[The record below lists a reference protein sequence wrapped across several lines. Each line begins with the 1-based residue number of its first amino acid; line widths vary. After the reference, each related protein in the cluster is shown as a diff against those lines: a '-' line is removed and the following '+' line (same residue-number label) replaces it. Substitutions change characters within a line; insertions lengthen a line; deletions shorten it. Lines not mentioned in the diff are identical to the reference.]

1 MEIKKITLEEL
12 KTKYGWEDEESVKT
26 ILGRKQEGDKIL
38 LYQNCNLD
46 SSRRGSQHLVLA
58 GPGRTLSA
66 DDPPK
71 EIDPFN
77 TGGSPSAREQLQG
90 ELILGQDL

>member
-1 MEIKKITLEEL
+1 MEIKKITIEEL
-12 KTKYGWEDEESVKT
+12 KTKYGWEDEESIKT
-26 ILGRKQEGDKIL
+26 IIARRQEGDKIL
-38 LYQNCNLD
+38 LYQNLLMD
-46 SSRRGSQHLVLA
+46 SGNFGSSHLVLA

-77 TGGSPSAREQLQG
+77 TGGLPSRREQLQG
-90 ELILGQDL
+90 ELVI